1 MRSRRGAVLQGREG
15 RGHALHRQRPI
26 QAGRIRHRTA
36 GGGHRRR
43 TRHAVAVEHAN
54 PDAGMYRSRH
64 DPERQLH
71 QGRGTLRAESGI
83 RFLLSPP
90 RQRAAVSEHR
100 NAGAAVGAADSPRC
114 AEARVR
120 AGSVGVAGVLS
131 SLRYLFADLI
141 GDDDD
146 TPPFLPDGLPDA
158 VVPVVSDAIHMLIDY
173 QGNAYATLYVTR
185 LRRFVGRRDV
195 NDAML
200 GEIAYLMA
208 IRMSYQDPIR
218 IAQLKLAELEAGG
231 APSHDVRRFRFDELV
246 GSLPAVVA
254 EPVLDTFEWLGWEVR
269 RRVPIRFST
278 RSRWGIRRLKIEA
291 GLRRWRLFSVGYAK
305 VRVWVERWLHMIDRS
320 LTKQPRAAS
329 EIVRT
334 ATMVQGYGD
343 AYRQGLADWH
353 AIIDGLAKP
362 TFDGVLPLPDLAAAV
377 AEARAAVR
385 PDPRQAVL
393 KRTIAEIR
401 ARALGAGTNAAAG

>member
-1 MRSRRGAVLQGREG
+1 
-15 RGHALHRQRPI
+15 
-26 QAGRIRHRTA
+26 
-36 GGGHRRR
+36 
-43 TRHAVAVEHAN
+43 
-54 PDAGMYRSRH
+54 
-64 DPERQLH
+64 
-71 QGRGTLRAESGI
+71 
-83 RFLLSPP
+83 
-90 RQRAAVSEHR
+90 
-100 NAGAAVGAADSPRC
+100 
-114 AEARVR
+114 
-120 AGSVGVAGVLS
+120 VAGVLS

-158 VVPVVSDAIHMLIDY
+158 VMPVVSDAIHMLIDY

-200 GEIAYLMA
+200 GEIAHLMA
-208 IRMSYQDPIR
+208 MRMSYQDPIR

-246 GSLPAVVA
+246 GALPAVVA

-269 RRVPIRFST
+269 RRVPIGFST

-291 GLRRWRLFSVGYAK
+291 GLRRWRLFSVRYAK
-305 VRVWVERWLHMIDRS
+305 ERVWVERWLHMIDRS

-329 EIVRT
+329 AIVQT

-377 AEARAAVR
+377 AEARAAVT

-401 ARALGAGTNAAAG
+401 ARALGAGANAAAG

>member
-1 MRSRRGAVLQGREG
+1 
-15 RGHALHRQRPI
+15 
-26 QAGRIRHRTA
+26 
-36 GGGHRRR
+36 
-43 TRHAVAVEHAN
+43 
-54 PDAGMYRSRH
+54 
-64 DPERQLH
+64 
-71 QGRGTLRAESGI
+71 
-83 RFLLSPP
+83 
-90 RQRAAVSEHR
+90 
-100 NAGAAVGAADSPRC
+100 
-114 AEARVR
+114 
-120 AGSVGVAGVLS
+120 VAGVLS
-131 SLRYLFADLI
+131 SLRYLLADFI

-146 TPPFLPDGLPDA
+146 EPPFLPDGLPDA
-158 VVPVVSDAIHMLIDY
+158 VAPVVSDAIHMLIDY
-173 QGNAYATLYVTR
+173 QGNAYAKLYVTR

-200 GEIAYLMA
+200 GEIARLMA
-208 IRMSYQDPIR
+208 MRMSYQDPIR
-218 IAQLKLAELEAGG
+218 LAQLKLAELEAGG
-231 APSHDVRRFRFDELV
+231 APSHDVRRFRFDELI
-246 GSLPAVVA
+246 GALPAVVA
-254 EPVLDTFEWLGWEVR
+254 EPVLDMFEWLGWEAR

-291 GLRRWRLFSVGYAK
+291 GLRRWRLFSVRYAK
-305 VRVWVERWLHMIDRS
+305 ERVWVERWLHMIDRS

-329 EIVRT
+329 AIVQT

-377 AEARAAVR
+377 AEARTAVT

-401 ARALGAGTNAAAG
+401 ARALGAGANAAAG